1 MTKILIITA
10 RYAPFIGP
18 RAHRWTALASYFAA
32 RGYEVHVVCPRYR
45 EGNSQSPEPGLIVH
59 RTGFDTLKELIYF
72 VFRISTGRGRVGGK
86 PEKPGWLARCS
97 NWLYEHIWKKTA
109 FPDDSILWYWSARR
123 KAFGLCRRH
132 KFEAVITVSLPF
144 APQLVGRVLKKRYPH
159 LFWLAD
165 IGDPFSFQPRFKQA
179 GARQRAADLEH
190 DLLRSADCAVVT
202 TSSLTDKYVEVF
214 GEAVRSKLVA
224 IPPLMHPPMTSI
236 RADFPV
242 DGKIHIGYFG
252 TFYAPVRTPGVV
264 IDLLKRTLSARPNWL
279 KRLSVHF
286 YGEIFPE
293 FVSDLL
299 DAPCVVL
306 HGLQPRNVS
315 RIAMQNNV
323 QGLLHIGNTT
333 DFQLPSKSAEYLAS
347 GKPVFH
353 LSYVEKDPFVA
364 FWDKQ
369 PGLVSVSV
377 TEGAV
382 LEDGFSAWLN
392 WLETLMEK
400 KAPHWPRTTQA
411 LLLETIGRD
420 YLRRLH
426 LSE

>member
-1 MTKILIITA
+1 MAKILIVTA
-10 RYAPFIGP
+10 RFSPFIGP
-18 RAHRWTALASYFAA
+18 RAHRWTALAGYFAA
-32 RGYEVHVVCPRYR
+32 QGLEVHVVCPRCR
-45 EGNSQSPEPGLIVH
+45 EDKNLAPEPGLIVH

-72 VFRISTGRGRVGGK
+72 IFCISSGRGRVGRRPK
-86 PEKPGWLARCS
+86 KPGLLARCG
-97 NWLYEHIWKKTA
+97 NWLYERIWKKIA
-109 FPDDSILWYWSARR
+109 FPDDSILWYWPARR
-123 KAFGLCRRH
+123 KAVQLCRQH
-132 KFEAVITVSLPF
+132 EFQAVITVSLPF
-144 APQLVGRVLKKRYPH
+144 VPQLVGQVLKKRYPH

-165 IGDPFSFQPRFKQA
+165 VGDPFSFQPRFKQA
-179 GARQRAADLEH
+179 GARQRAAALEH
-190 DLLRSADCAVVT
+190 DLLRRADCVTVT
-202 TSSLTDKYVEVF
+202 TSSLTNKYVEVF

-224 IPPLMHPPMTSI
+224 IPPLLHPPMTSI
-236 RADFPV
+236 RANLPIDDEV
-242 DGKIHIGYFG
+242 HLGYFG
-252 TFYAPVRTPGVV
+252 TFYAPVRTPAVV
-264 IDLLKRTLSARPNWL
+264 IDLLKRTLSARPNWQ

-293 FVSDLL
+293 FVADLL

-306 HGLQPRNVS
+306 YGLQPRDVS
-315 RIAMQNNV
+315 RIAMQNV

-353 LSYVEKDPFVA
+353 LSYVENDPFVA

-377 TEGAV
+377 TEGV
-382 LEDGFSAWLN
+382 VSEEGFDLWLN